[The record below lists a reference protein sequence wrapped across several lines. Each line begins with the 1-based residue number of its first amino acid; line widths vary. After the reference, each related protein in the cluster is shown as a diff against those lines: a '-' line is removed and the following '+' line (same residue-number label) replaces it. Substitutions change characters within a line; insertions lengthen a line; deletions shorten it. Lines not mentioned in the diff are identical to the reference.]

1 MLPFLKWWDS
11 SGGRQEEQV
20 CRLHVSFLEALK
32 FGQDV
37 FSVRVLPQG
46 GDVWTNLLHQNF
58 PLVQFGHVYHF
69 LHHVIGILVLHH
81 RVKGT
86 VRAANRKNLGVET
99 SLTIQS
105 GNLILQISLLC
116 RNVAIGF
123 LSIYDETCKGK
134 TKGLE

>member
-1 MLPFLKWWDS
+1 MLHSNIEPNQYHVTLHGTKETPHRPSCKEAREPRVLPFLKWWDS

-69 LHHVIGILVLHH
+69 LYHIIGILVLHH
-81 RVKGT
+81 RVKST
-86 VRAANRKNLGVET
+86 VRAVGIIAHF
-99 SLTIQS
+99 I
-105 GNLILQISLLC
+105 
-116 RNVAIGF
+116 
-123 LSIYDETCKGK
+123 DE
-134 TKGLE
+134 